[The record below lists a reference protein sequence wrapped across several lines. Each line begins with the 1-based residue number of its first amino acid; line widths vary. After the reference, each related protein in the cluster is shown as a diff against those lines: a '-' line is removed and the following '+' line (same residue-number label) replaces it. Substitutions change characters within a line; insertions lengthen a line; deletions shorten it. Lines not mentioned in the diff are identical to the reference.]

1 MNKDTEFLQSSMP
14 FTVQLALHVVSASAA
29 KTVTTSSWT
38 AERCT
43 VGGVLHGGFLL
54 ACIDAT
60 GGLAAFHNLPAGAVG
75 TSTIESK
82 TNFLRGVKGGDITIT
97 AVPVH
102 AGRTTV
108 VLDITVTDDQGRAVT
123 KTLQTQAVLS

>member
-1 MNKDTEFLQSSMP
+1 MSDATEFLRSSMP
-14 FTVQLALHVVSASAA
+14 FTALLDLRVVSESSREV
-29 KTVTTSSWT
+29 VTTTSWS
-38 AERCT
+38 EDRCT

-54 ACIDAT
+54 GCIDAT

-82 TNFLRGVKGGDITIT
+82 TNFLRGVRGGDITVT
-97 AVPVH
+97 ARPVH
-102 AGRTTV
+102 TGRTTV